1 MDSALVALVGVPLNQ
16 LELVVGM
23 GKLDEVQDLA
33 QVLECDE
40 SSLLAEDVEDAHQI
54 KALLF
59 DMAVDLA
66 QEVLVVMEVVR

>member
-1 MDSALVALVGVPLNQ
+1 
-16 LELVVGM
+16 M